1 MFGRLLQLAGI
12 IILLQLLPT
21 PVLAQDFSGYAEVK
35 GFAYSERASSRDPWV
50 LGWGTVFAKW
60 EKKVGEA
67 QLTASVRGEEIT
79 SGERGALAFDPG
91 DRRIRRS
98 PISVR
103 DFWVRL
109 PLTPSLDLQL
119 GRFQLGWGKTD
130 GYSPAD
136 AFLPRDLSDPFS
148 DEKLP
153 LWALRLSGQDGA
165 LRYEAV
171 ACPITTPW
179 RLPVLGSR
187 NAPLE
192 AEGLPAG
199 TVFNEIDTAPPTEGF
214 GALRLLATFGDWD
227 VGAWARFGVRPA
239 PLLDFRFDL
248 ATPTPSG
255 PVIPVERRYAR
266 EEAAGIEVSR
276 IVGSWILRGEGA
288 ALFSR
293 DRDLGNALI
302 GALSAEKGFGDGTLL
317 ITLAGNALEP
327 PVDPTLLFDRSIL
340 PALIVAWNRTEEW
353 GEWKLV
359 WSAGL
364 KRGDGLLKAEAGYNL
379 TDLWKVTLGGELP
392 YGATEG
398 PFGALYAAKR
408 VHLALRRSW

>member
-1 MFGRLLQLAGI
+1 LTRIRLLLLLLLIPLPVSAQGI
-12 IILLQLLPT
+12 
-21 PVLAQDFSGYAEVK
+21 SGYAETK
-35 GFAYSERASSRDPWV
+35 GFAYAERLNDRDPWL
-50 LGWGTVFAKW
+50 LGWGTLFAKW
-60 EKKVGEA
+60 EQMAAET
-67 QLTASVRGEEIT
+67 QLTASLRVEGIT
-79 SGERGALAFDPG
+79 SDEQGNLAFDPA
-91 DRRIRRS
+91 DRRLRRT
-98 PISVR
+98 PFSVR
-103 DFWVRL
+103 DLWLRL
-109 PLTPSLDLQL
+109 PLTPSLDLQM

-153 LWALRLSGQDGA
+153 LWAVRLSGQEGT

-179 RLPVLGSR
+179 RLPLLGSR

-192 AEGLPAG
+192 TEGLPAG
-199 TVFNEIDTAPPTEGF
+199 TVFDEIDSDPPTDGF

-227 VGAWARFGVRPA
+227 LGAWGRFGVRPA
-239 PLLDFRFDL
+239 PLLDFRLDR

-255 PVIPVERRYAR
+255 LIIPVERRYAR
-266 EEAAGIEVSR
+266 EEAVGIEASR
-276 IVGSWILRGEGA
+276 IIGSWILRGEGA

-317 ITLAGNALEP
+317 VTLAGNALET
-327 PVDPTLLFDRSIL
+327 PVDPVLLFDRSIL
-340 PALIVAWNRTEEW
+340 PALIAAWNRTEDW

-359 WSAGL
+359 WSVGL
-364 KRGDGLLKAEAGYNL
+364 KRGDGLVKAEAGYNL

-392 YGATEG
+392 YGSAEG
-398 PFGALYAAKR
+398 PFGALSAARR
-408 VHLALRRSW
+408 VHLALRLSW